1 MKLKETAVRPGKVVF
16 LPDGYAEVWHVIGD
30 VTHLAKLYQFKE
42 TAMQDSYFRS
52 TPTTNQLEEL
62 EDAGLLVLYDEDK
75 DMTMILLR
83 FAHHGVQ
90 IESTNMLKAFFPM
103 PLSG

>member
-1 MKLKETAVRPGKVVF
+1 VKLKETAVRPGKVVF

-62 EDAGLLVLYDEDK
+62 EDAGLLVLYDKDK
-75 DMTMILLR
+75 DIDNDPIT
-83 FAHHGVQ
+83 FHTSWSAD
-90 IESTNMLKAFFPM
+90 
-103 PLSG
+103 